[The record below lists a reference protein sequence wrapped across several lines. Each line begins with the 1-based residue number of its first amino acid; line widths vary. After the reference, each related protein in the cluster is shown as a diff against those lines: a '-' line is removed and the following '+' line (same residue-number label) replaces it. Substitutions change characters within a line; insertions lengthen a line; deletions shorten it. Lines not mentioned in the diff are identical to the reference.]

1 MAKILIVD
9 DDEPFRFFMRA
20 LLERVS
26 HTVIEARNGVEGI
39 RSFQREQPDLV
50 IVDLFMPEKDGI
62 ETIVELRRIKPSVRV
77 IAISAGAYQGELQM
91 LEVAKRLGAL
101 RCMPKAFDG
110 HELIKTVAECLDSDK
125 SGPALDPSI

>member
-9 DDEPFRFFMRA
+9 DDEPFRYFMRA

-26 HTVIEARNGVEGI
+26 HTVIEARNGVEGV
-39 RSFQREQPDLV
+39 RGFQREQPDLV

-62 ETIVELRRIKPSVRV
+62 ETIVELKRIKSSVRV

-110 HELIKTVAECLDSDK
+110 HEFLRTVEACLEPDESN
-125 SGPALDPSI
+125 AATDPEI